1 MLFIENECYEIFWEG
16 FFILCLELL
25 LVDGLFVVIWID
37 FVFGFIVL
45 VNDKFLVKYCIFI
58 EVGCIKIINENF
70 VVE

>member
-37 FVFGFIVL
+37 FVFGCMYKLMKIFKLSIVYL
-45 VNDKFLVKYCIFI
+45 LKWDV
-58 EVGCIKIINENF
+58 
-70 VVE
+70 

>member
-37 FVFGFIVL
+37 FVFGFMYKLMKNFKLSIVYL
-45 VNDKFLVKYCIFI
+45 LKWDV
-58 EVGCIKIINENF
+58 
-70 VVE
+70 